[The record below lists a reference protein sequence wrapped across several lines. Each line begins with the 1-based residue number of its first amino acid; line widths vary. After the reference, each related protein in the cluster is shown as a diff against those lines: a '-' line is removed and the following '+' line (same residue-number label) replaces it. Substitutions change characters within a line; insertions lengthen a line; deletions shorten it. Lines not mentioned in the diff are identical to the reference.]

1 MGKKH
6 KDKDEV
12 PNPNSAANRDIIQR
26 LNFLYQA
33 SVYLNS
39 VGAPAPSTS
48 GGPCVASDAK
58 QEKGKRKRSRRSVV
72 STMDL
77 SRSYIKSMK
86 VVGQKTTV
94 KMYVSHVHSPCS
106 GPVDTVQTL

>member
-39 VGAPAPSTS
+39 MGAPPSTS
-48 GGPCVASDAK
+48 GGPCLASDAK
-58 QEKGKRKRSRRSVV
+58 QEKGKRNRSRRSVV

-77 SRSYIKSMK
+77 SRSYIQSMK
-86 VVGQKTTV
+86 IVGQKTTV
-94 KMYVSHVHSPCS
+94 KMCVSHVHFPWS
-106 GPVDTVQTL
+106 GPVDTDQTL

>member
-1 MGKKH
+1 MGKKQ
-6 KDKDEV
+6 KDKDEA

-48 GGPCVASDAK
+48 GRASGEK
-58 QEKGKRKRSRRSVV
+58 QVKSKGKGNGRSVM

-94 KMYVSHVHSPCS
+94 KMCVSYVHS
-106 GPVDTVQTL
+106 L